1 MERVR
6 MFTDLKSEISNL
18 KSLAETIARQ
28 VHGRPRHLQD
38 PPFRGQRYLSD
49 IQNASSR
56 SVAARPR
63 RIHKGIGRDEEKDL
77 GPTGR

>member
-28 VHGRPRHLQD
+28 LHGGSRYLQD
-38 PPFRGQRYLSD
+38 SLFRGQRYLTSKTR
-49 IQNASSR
+49 QA
-56 SVAARPR
+56 
-63 RIHKGIGRDEEKDL
+63 H
-77 GPTGR
+77 